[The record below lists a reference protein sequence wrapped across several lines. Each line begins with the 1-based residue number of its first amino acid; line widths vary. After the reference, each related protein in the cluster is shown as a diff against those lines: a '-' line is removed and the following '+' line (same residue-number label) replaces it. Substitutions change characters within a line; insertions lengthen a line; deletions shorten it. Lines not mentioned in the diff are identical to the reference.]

1 MAWIVGRLISSKPR
15 KRWGLSSMN
24 KKDLIWNSVVAV
36 LGALLVLSVVVLWN
50 THTELKELK
59 ELKAADAEIK
69 YYTYTYDNPKVEKDS
84 LVGSINIPI
93 PVFAPSKID
102 TVYVGKDSTE
112 MVTISSDTISI
123 PITQKVYSDSN
134 YTAYVSGFCPALDS
148 IRFVIP
154 EITKTRIVE
163 SAKRFSIGAIGGLG
177 YGFLSGK
184 IEPFVGVGLSYRL
197 Y

>member
-1 MAWIVGRLISSKPR
+1 MAWIAERLISSKPR

-24 KKDLIWNSVVAV
+24 KKDLICQSVIAV
-36 LGALLVLSVVVLWN
+36 LGALLVLLVVMLWN
-50 THTELKELK
+50 TYTKLGEA
-59 ELKAADAEIK
+59 KAADTEVK

-93 PVFAPSKID
+93 PVYAPRKID
-102 TVYVGKDSTE
+102 TIYVGKDSTE
-112 MVTISSDTISI
+112 TVTISNDTISI

-148 IRFVIP
+148 IKLVIP

-163 SAKRFSIGAIGGLG
+163 NPKRFSIGAIGGLG
-177 YGFLSGK
+177 YGFLSNK
-184 IEPFVGVGLSYRL
+184 IEPFVGVGFSYRL

>member
-1 MAWIVGRLISSKPR
+1 
-15 KRWGLSSMN
+15 MN

-36 LGALLVLSVVVLWN
+36 LGALLALSVVVLWN
-50 THTELKELK
+50 THTELK

-84 LVGSINIPI
+84 LVGSVNIPI

-112 MVTISSDTISI
+112 IVTISSDTISI

-163 SAKRFSIGAIGGLG
+163 SSKRFSIGDRK
-177 YGFLSGK
+177 S
-184 IEPFVGVGLSYRL
+184 VV
-197 Y
+197 